1 MPAKHPKA
9 REIAVWQGIPGE
21 AADLELRGKGAHR
34 RHARW
39 VHSDKPSPYR
49 VTPPCPKYDACGGCP
64 LMHVDSVGQSFA
76 RKSLVRN
83 AFREVS
89 LADVEISDEVS
100 LGELAHFRH
109 VIKLA
114 CGSSDRGH
122 FRIGA
127 PGRNTRR
134 IVPIPDC
141 LVITEELHNVMHAFV
156 KLCIDFQVKAFEPGR
171 GGLLRHLV
179 CRQSALTGEVLVT
192 LVTGVN
198 HPVLQE
204 ITQQLS
210 GRARSIVGIHLHINS
225 EEGNAIYSRDDTGHI
240 QTRHMGGRSFIIDR
254 LADVDYRIGPGDFFQ
269 TNPALADRLYRDVL
283 DMAGVGTG
291 EVALVDLYSGVGGFA
306 LAAAARSSWA
316 LGVENNGGA
325 VRRARESAS
334 AGNIPAEFIHSEV
347 LEALP
352 ALERRLEGL
361 RPVVVVNPARRG
373 LEEGVLSGISK
384 LHPSKVIY
392 VSCNPKAMARD
403 LAEAVANG
411 WKIGRV
417 VPYDMFPN
425 TSHVEVVAEL
435 EPGTASEGP
444 SRRMPR
450 RKVVR

>member
-1 MPAKHPKA
+1 
-9 REIAVWQGIPGE
+9 
-21 AADLELRGKGAHR
+21 
-34 RHARW
+34 
-39 VHSDKPSPYR
+39 
-49 VTPPCPKYDACGGCP
+49 
-64 LMHVDSVGQSFA
+64 MHVNSEGQSRA
-76 RKSLVRN
+76 RHSLVQN
-83 AFREVS
+83 AFREAS
-89 LADVEISDEVS
+89 LSDVVISDEVS
-100 LGELAHFRH
+100 LGQESHFRH
-109 VIKLA
+109 VNKLA
-114 CGSSDRGH
+114 CGSSDRGR

-127 PGRNTRR
+127 PGRNNRR
-134 IVPIPDC
+134 IVPIPEC

-171 GGLLRHLV
+171 GGLMRHLV

-192 LVTGVN
+192 LVAGVN

-225 EEGNAIYSRDDTGHI
+225 EEGNAIYSRDETGHI
-240 QTRHMGGRSFIIDR
+240 QTRHMGGRSYIIDR
-254 LADVDYRIGPGDFFQ
+254 LAGVDYRIGPGDFFQ

-283 DMAGVGTG
+283 ELAGVGTG

-306 LAAAARSSWA
+306 LAAASHSSWA
-316 LGVENNGGA
+316 LGVESNGGA
-325 VRRARESAS
+325 VRRARETAS
-334 AGNIPAEFIHSEV
+334 AGNIPAEFVHSEV

-373 LEEGVLSGISK
+373 LEEGVLEGISK
-384 LHPSKVIY
+384 LNPSKVIY

-403 LAEAVANG
+403 LADAVKTG

-417 VPYDMFPN
+417 IPYDMFPN

-435 EPGTASEGP
+435 EPVQSADGP